1 MKIPKKVDVLV
12 WPFQGRTNITKYSLP
27 IIEKIKPKTIILDHF
42 DDAFPPVTTHINTE
56 KFLKCFEKYC
66 KIIWNFVKGVI

>member
-12 WPFQGRTNITKYSLP
+12 WPFQGRTNMTKYSLP
-27 IIEKIKPKTIILDHF
+27 IIEKIKPKIVILDHF
-42 DDAFPPVTTHINTE
+42 DDAFPPVTTHITTE
-56 KFLKCFEKYC
+56 KFLKYFEKYC